1 MTNNTNT
8 CVKLGGCALIVGI
21 FTAVVLQY
29 VYGII
34 GLYNTTFK
42 DVDDLCPNSNLWY
55 FMLVLLILNINIS
68 RGISRQLRE
77 DTDSSAFYI
86 TLFIIYIAY
95 IAWGTYEVFGVSCV
109 DKLHDTLLWKTSFI
123 TIITIWSVISI
134 TILLVPIFHVL
145 STHLSRSS
153 DETEAAC
160 DSV

>member
-8 CVKLGGCALIVGI
+8 CVKLGGCALVVGI
-21 FTAVVLQY
+21 FTAVILLY
-29 VYGII
+29 VYGIM

-42 DVDDLCPNSNLWY
+42 DVDDLCPNSKLWY

-68 RGISRQLRE
+68 RGISSQMRE

-95 IAWGTYEVFGVSCV
+95 IAWGTYEVFEVSCV

-123 TIITIWSVISI
+123 TIITTWSVISI
-134 TILLVPIFHVL
+134 AIFFMIIFHVL
-145 STHLSRSS
+145 STYLSRSS
-153 DETEAAC
+153 DETEVAS